1 LETFA
6 NDFAMRFPCR
16 LMEEEEEEE
25 EEEEIEEEEEERKIN
40 FCSFAFLSI
49 SL

>member
-25 EEEEIEEEEEERKIN
+25 EEEEIEEEEERKIN

>member
-16 LMEEEEEEE
+16 LMEEEEEE